1 MEVGKIRV
9 PVNGGFLL
17 AGRNEGTDCDG
28 IYIMFETDDGDIIDI
43 VTTECRIQ
51 IKEKLTFI
59 LTLMSILIIIH
70 HKAPLTLIRFMMH
83 LVKRGNR
90 TRR

>member
-43 VTTECRIQ
+43 VTTECR
-51 IKEKLTFI
+51 KDTN
-59 LTLMSILIIIH
+59 
-70 HKAPLTLIRFMMH
+70 
-83 LVKRGNR
+83 KRKINIYSYLDVYSDYYTSQSTIDIDKIYDALG
-90 TRR
+90 